1 MPKSNEYDLSVG
13 GIKIEVVDDWEYGI
27 ALFFSTDGQHYFLNE
42 SDLSVVVK
50 ALNQAQKLLKKKIQ
64 DGKIKVKKTKNSKR

>member
-1 MPKSNEYDLSVG
+1 MSKPDKYDLSVG

-50 ALNQAQKLLKKKIQ
+50 ALNQAQKLLKKKVQ
-64 DGKIKVKKTKNSKR
+64 DEKKKVKKTKNNKR

>member
-64 DGKIKVKKTKNSKR
+64 DEKIKVKKTKNSKR